1 MTASTSQSSFKR
13 RILCGAS
20 AALLALVLGGC
31 ASAPQDKMTTGSIPK
46 LSKPVEQMDP
56 GELTQ
61 ALGTL
66 GKAYEANPK
75 DRDVG
80 INYASALRT
89 AGRNAQALS
98 VMQQVA
104 IAHPDDRGVL
114 AAYGK
119 AQAAGGQ
126 LDAALATI
134 DRAQTPDHPDWRL
147 VSAEGAILD
156 QLGRSSEARGKY
168 RDALDIQANEPSVL
182 SNLGMSYVLTGDLK
196 TAETYLRSAAAQPAA
211 DSRVRQNLALVV
223 GLQGRFAEAQQIA
236 KKELTQQQADA
247 NLAYLR
253 AMLSQQ
259 NSWQKLAA
267 GDADRNKAV
276 N

>member
-104 IAHPDDRGVL
+104 ISHPDDRGVL

-168 RDALDIQANEPSVL
+168 RDALDIQANEPSIL

>member
-31 ASAPQDKMTTGSIPK
+31 ASTPQDKMTTGSIPK

-168 RDALDIQANEPSVL
+168 RDALDIQANEPSIL

-223 GLQGRFAEAQQIA
+223 GLQGRFPEAQQIA

>member
-1 MTASTSQSSFKR
+1 MTASTSQSSFKH

>member
-1 MTASTSQSSFKR
+1 
-13 RILCGAS
+13 
-20 AALLALVLGGC
+20 
-31 ASAPQDKMTTGSIPK
+31 
-46 LSKPVEQMDP
+46 
-56 GELTQ
+56 
-61 ALGTL
+61 
-66 GKAYEANPK
+66 
-75 DRDVG
+75 
-80 INYASALRT
+80 
-89 AGRNAQALS
+89 
-98 VMQQVA
+98 
-104 IAHPDDRGVL
+104 
-114 AAYGK
+114 
-119 AQAAGGQ
+119 
-126 LDAALATI
+126 
-134 DRAQTPDHPDWRL
+134 
-147 VSAEGAILD
+147 
-156 QLGRSSEARGKY
+156 
-168 RDALDIQANEPSVL
+168 
-182 SNLGMSYVLTGDLK
+182 LTGDLK

>member
-223 GLQGRFAEAQQIA
+223 GLQGHFAEAQQIA

>member
-13 RILCGAS
+13 RILCSAS

-31 ASAPQDKMTTGSIPK
+31 ASTPQDKMTTGSIPK

-56 GELTQ
+56 DELTQ

-223 GLQGRFAEAQQIA
+223 GLQGRFPEAQQIA

>member
-31 ASAPQDKMTTGSIPK
+31 ASTPQDKMTTGSIPK

-223 GLQGRFAEAQQIA
+223 GLQGRFPEAQQIA
-236 KKELTQQQADA
+236 KKEMTQQQADA

>member
-1 MTASTSQSSFKR
+1 MTASTSQSSFKC

-20 AALLALVLGGC
+20 AAFLALVLGGC
-31 ASAPQDKMTTGSIPK
+31 ASTPQDKMTTGSIPK

-168 RDALDIQANEPSVL
+168 RDALDIQANEPSIL

-223 GLQGRFAEAQQIA
+223 GLQGRFPEAQQIA